1 MKFMMSSYFSSTHYG
16 KYSKAPQTVWANV
29 KQGYAEEAHFDSVA
43 FEEQAQEAD
52 CQSFTTAPFL
62 RDVTKGQ
69 RQRLF
74 VFRHD
79 VSNVF
84 SPKLYTMNHT
94 NIYIYIYIQ

>member
-1 MKFMMSSYFSSTHYG
+1 MQRKHISIQKHYL
-16 KYSKAPQTVWANV
+16 T
-29 KQGYAEEAHFDSVA
+29 VA

-62 RDVTKGQ
+62 RDVRKGQ

-94 NIYIYIYIQ
+94 NIYIYIYTYSDCIGFEVLYN